1 MAENPKPAAPK
12 AATAKA
18 DKAAAITPHRLES
31 EAAID
36 PRRAAPASLLSVTF
50 HIALVAL
57 FALLTPATIMVGG
70 ATEKVEGVVT
80 TEPTPAD
87 DAADRFRST
96 DENSN
101 ATETG
106 GRDVNFDVE
115 RIAPNSIGGE
125 VIPEDAVGNGG
136 AERAAMTI
144 PPAPSFGTKV
154 GQGATATEAA
164 LGNAEHNNGQADGY
178 NVPYPKAPGSIY
190 GRSAATRQR
199 AVDIGIA
206 TTKSE
211 AAVTRGLRWL
221 ARVQSAD
228 GRWKLDGNFPDK
240 GNPNDAAGT
249 ALGVL
254 PFLAAGFT
262 HRPSKVNDFD
272 KPIDKAIK
280 YLVSI
285 QDKKTGSFAR
295 DMYAHGIC
303 TIAICEAFGLSQD
316 YALRKPAQLAIGHIV
331 AAQHA
336 GGGWRYQPG
345 QAGDTSVSG
354 WQIMALKS
362 GLMAGLEV
370 PPGVLRKAQNYLDTV
385 NEQATEGYGYIG
397 TQGTPTMS
405 AVSLLC
411 RQYLQ
416 GWGPQNLR
424 MIKGIDNWIK
434 PNYPKADRKDIYYY
448 YYATQVMHHFGGTDW
463 KAWNVQM
470 RDQLVAE
477 QAKSEADLTTWG
489 SWSPQRDTWGRTG
502 GRLMQTSL
510 SLLTLEVYYRYLPLY
525 YRDTGAAAMK

>member
-1 MAENPKPAAPK
+1 MAETPKRVTPKSEK
-12 AATAKA
+12 AAV
-18 DKAAAITPHRLES
+18 ITPHRLVP

-36 PRRAAPASLLSVTF
+36 PASLMSVTF
-50 HIALVAL
+50 HVALVCL
-57 FALLTPATIMVGG
+57 FAILAPPTTIG
-70 ATEKVEGVVT
+70 K
-80 TEPTPAD
+80 D
-87 DAADRFRST
+87 D
-96 DENSN
+96 
-101 ATETG
+101 TETK
-106 GRDVNFDVE
+106 
-115 RIAPNSIGGE
+115 GGE
-125 VIPEDAVGNGG
+125 LTTVREDEPERPKFDNPEENPEAIRSGEAINYENPRKGPVSIPG
-136 AERAAMTI
+136 
-144 PPAPSFGTKV
+144 APSPEEQFGMSNGDDRPPFNV
-154 GQGATATEAA
+154 LPPVGFSSYLGQGAPTEGKV
-164 LGNAEHNNGQADGY
+164 GNAERSVGT
-178 NVPYPKAPGSIY
+178 PGSYTIGVRPKHAGSFV
-190 GRSAATRQR
+190 GRGTASREYALATKD
-199 AVDIGIA
+199 ASPP
-206 TTKSE
+206 SE
-211 AAVTRGLRWL
+211 AAVARGLRWL

-262 HRPSKVNDFD
+262 HRPAKDNAYD

-285 QDKKTGSFAR
+285 QDRKTGAFAR

-316 YALRKPAQLAIGHIV
+316 YALKRPAQNAINYIV
-331 AAQHA
+331 SAQHP

-345 QAGDTSVSG
+345 QAGDTSVTG
-354 WQIMALKS
+354 WQVMALKS
-362 GLMAGLEV
+362 GMMAGLEV
-370 PPGVLRKAQNYLDTV
+370 PPGSLRKAQAYLDACV
-385 NEQATEGYGYIG
+385 EPATEGYGY
-397 TQGTPTMS
+397 QGPTPTPTMS

-424 MIKGIDNWIK
+424 MIKGIDNYIK
-434 PNYPKADRKDIYYY
+434 PNSPKPDRKDIYYY

-463 KAWNVQM
+463 KAWNVTM

-477 QAKSEADLTTWG
+477 QAKNEADLTTWG
-489 SWSPQRDTWGRTG
+489 SWSPKGDAWGRTG

-525 YRDTGAAAMK
+525 YRDTGAVATK